1 MRAKKKMMKMIV
13 KVKRWMMKMRRAS
26 RLKTM
31 SKWNHLRVLKYH
43 LLILSQV
50 VMKMP
55 ILMDSYILTNLTH
68 SSVAREKELSN
79 R

>member
-1 MRAKKKMMKMIV
+1 
-13 KVKRWMMKMRRAS
+13 
-26 RLKTM
+26 
-31 SKWNHLRVLKYH
+31 
-43 LLILSQV
+43 